1 MDKQIKNNI
10 DSLKAELKKQKN
22 NMAEVQKTIATLED
36 TLYKNKEN
44 EVSEYLKLDKLK
56 TDKKEII
63 LKVQILYKFVLIEYE
78 KGLIEFIVLNGG
90 KYKDTPLRYKKIQKE
105 LAVFLEI
112 DEDDEMKLSIY
123 GDKLSLRGHYFTE
136 NDLYTNCI
144 YRDFQTYDNIE
155 YYFVLNSSNYLTR
168 PSNKLK
174 DVNIAIKKY
183 KKYLKECKNLN
194 DEVVKKYEKIRTDI
208 NIYNCVLPSLPYIPA
223 THKIF
228 TQDRQ

>member
-1 MDKQIKNNI
+1 MDQQIKNNI

-22 NMAEVQKTIATLED
+22 KIAELQTTINTLKD

-44 EVSEYLKLDKLK
+44 EVSEYLKLDKLE

-78 KGLIEFIVLNGG
+78 KGLIEFIVLNGE
-90 KYKDTPLRYKKIQKE
+90 KYKDTPLRYAKIKKE
-105 LAVFLEI
+105 LATFLEI

-123 GDKLSLRGHYFTE
+123 GDKLSLRGYYFIE
-136 NDLYTNCI
+136 NDFRTNCI
-144 YRDFQTYDNIE
+144 YTDFLSHDNIE
-155 YYFVLNSSNYLTR
+155 YYFVLNSNNYLTR

-183 KKYLKECKNLN
+183 KKYILECRKL
-194 DEVVKKYEKIRTDI
+194 EEITTAKVKKLNSDI
-208 NIYNCVLPSLPYIPA
+208 QLFKCVLPHLTYAKLMIY
-223 THKIF
+223 K
-228 TQDRQ
+228 Q